1 MLIGCK
7 PNVFTSTLVPP
18 EIVVRGRLALEAYKK
33 ALAEGTTFDRRVPV
47 MLIGR
52 DRSGKTSLKKSLRG
66 ELFNPD
72 EKSTVGIDVDPSH
85 FELSTE
91 IWTMPEKDQEPNSG
105 TSISYEHHV
114 ARATVEHM
122 TQTRRNSVSDE
133 KTPEA
138 IPSLNVSAVETVSAS
153 TSISSLDPAEVG
165 PVSLSSSKTS
175 IQEIQESRSDGTSND
190 PNELQMMP
198 NESVQTSRHAE
209 NEDSKPHIPNDVQ
222 TAMIKF
228 LESDSKVEDEEVHAV
243 LWDFAGQSV
252 YYTTHPIFLT
262 PRAIYLLAY
271 DLSKN
276 PCEKAQ
282 PVPRQGL
289 FQKFADS
296 CGLEFNSDYLDFW
309 MSSVASLAI
318 QEETDQV
325 RSDYEVL
332 PDKLPAVFLV
342 CTHADKP
349 YDSLREPK
357 TLANELYG
365 SLQNK
370 PYNMHLRNLFVVDN
384 TKSGRGSECPGVKHL
399 REELRTVAKQL
410 PQMREPIPI
419 RWLNYEWKLQA
430 KKKLKEWID
439 LHEAKRIAS
448 EECNIVDGK
457 EFRTVLNFLHDK
469 RILIHFSD
477 TPELDRLVVL
487 DPRWL
492 VDVFKKVITIP
503 PYDSKEKEFKQLW
516 CKLQRKGILE
526 EKLLNH
532 VWETL
537 SFDKETT
544 ENLLEIMEKFS
555 LLCSWPPS
563 EASTGKQYLMPSM
576 LTTYPPEDIM
586 RLVEAAS
593 AQIPPL
599 FVKFESGVVPPGLFP
614 RLVLLFLQWG
624 KENRLNAAKPLLYY
638 NFARCFI
645 SEDTSQSVVLLCLS
659 SSIKVVVHRGND
671 MQESGAECLQSM
683 MSGSVDVFAGSVCR
697 QLQLI
702 LESMRKEFC
711 WLKNMRYKLSFICPV
726 CCQGGVDGYC
736 VTHWVEG
743 CKKEECLHFLLLSEL
758 CKKKAIDCNESAGAP
773 ITRVDI
779 RQFAAWLATPGY
791 QVNNR

>member
-1 MLIGCK
+1 MLVGYRLIA
-7 PNVFTSTLVPP
+7 FTSSLVPS
-18 EIVVRGRLALEAYKK
+18 EIVVRGRLTLEAYNK
-33 ALAEGTTFDRRVPV
+33 ALAEGKTFDRRVPV

-66 ELFNPD
+66 ELFNPN

-85 FELSTE
+85 FQLSTE
-91 IWTMPEKDQEPNSG
+91 IWTMPEKDQEPKSG
-105 TSISYEHHV
+105 SSISYEHHV

-122 TQTRRNSVSDE
+122 TQTRRASASEE

-138 IPSLNVSAVETVSAS
+138 TPSENVPEVETVSA
-153 TSISSLDPAEVG
+153 
-165 PVSLSSSKTS
+165 KTNM
-175 IQEIQESRSDGTSND
+175 QEIQENRSEKTSTD
-190 PNELQMMP
+190 PSGLQVMS

-209 NEDSKPHIPNDVQ
+209 NEDNKPRIPSDVQ

-228 LESDSKVEDEEVHAV
+228 LENTSKVEDEEVHAV

-262 PRAIYLLAY
+262 PRAIYLLVY

-276 PCEKAQ
+276 PREKAR

-318 QEETDQV
+318 QEESDQG
-325 RSDYEVL
+325 RCESEVL

-342 CTHADKP
+342 CTHADTP
-349 YDSLREPK
+349 YDSMRDPK

-365 SLQNK
+365 SLQNN
-370 PYNMHLRNLFVVDN
+370 PYKRHLRSLFVVDN
-384 TKSGRGSECPGVKHL
+384 TKSGRGSECPGVKRL

-410 PQMREPIPI
+410 PQMKEPIPI
-419 RWLNYEWKLQA
+419 RWLNYEKKLQA

-457 EFRTVLNFLHDK
+457 EFRTALNFLHDK

-477 TPELDRLVVL
+477 TPELDKLVVL

-503 PYDSKEKEFKQLW
+503 PYDCDDSEEKEFEELW

-526 EKLLNH
+526 EKLLHH
-532 VWETL
+532 VWEPL

-555 LLCSWPPS
+555 LLCSWYS
-563 EASTGKQYLMPSM
+563 SDASCGQQYLMPSM
-576 LTTYPPEDIM
+576 LTTYPPGDIM
-586 RLVEAAS
+586 KLVEAAS
-593 AQIPPL
+593 AQVPPL
-599 FVKFESGVVPPGLFP
+599 FVKFESGLVPPGLFP

-624 KENRLNAAKPLLYY
+624 KENRSNPVKPLLYH

-671 MQESGAECLQSM
+671 IQESGAECLQSV
-683 MSGSVDVFAGSVCR
+683 SGSVDVFAGSVCR
-697 QLQLI
+697 QMELI

-711 WLKNMRYKLSFICPV
+711 WLKNMRYKLSFVCPV

-736 VTHWVEG
+736 DTHQVEG
-743 CKKEECLHFLLLSEL
+743 CKKEECLHFLSLSEL
-758 CKKKAIDCNESAGAP
+758 CNKKAIDCNESAGAP
-773 ITRVDI
+773 ITRVDK
-779 RQFAAWLATPGY
+779 RKFAPWFAPPKY

>member
-1 MLIGCK
+1 MLVGYK

-18 EIVVRGRLALEAYKK
+18 EIFVRGRLALEAYNK
-33 ALAEGTTFDRRVPV
+33 ALAEGKTFDRRVPV

-52 DRSGKTSLKKSLRG
+52 EQSGKTSLKKSLRG
-66 ELFNPD
+66 ELFDRN
-72 EKSTVGIDVDPSH
+72 EKSTVGIDVDPSY

-91 IWTMPEKDQEPNSG
+91 IWTIPEKDQEPNSG
-105 TSISYEHHV
+105 SSISYEHHV

-122 TQTRRNSVSDE
+122 TQTRRAFA
-133 KTPEA
+133 PEA
-138 IPSLNVSAVETVSAS
+138 MPSPNVPSVETVVAS
-153 TSISSLDPAEVG
+153 TSISTYDPAEVG
-165 PVSLSSSKTS
+165 TVSFSSH
-175 IQEIQESRSDGTSND
+175 EIQANRPDGTPND
-190 PNELQMMP
+190 PKELQMMP

-209 NEDSKPHIPNDVQ
+209 SEDSKPDIPNDVQ
-222 TAMIKF
+222 TEMIKF
-228 LESDSKVEDEEVHAV
+228 LENNSKVENEEVHAV

-262 PRAIYLLAY
+262 LRAIYLLAY

-276 PCEKAQ
+276 PHDKAQ

-289 FQKFADS
+289 FQEFAES

-309 MSSVASLAI
+309 MSSVASLAS

-325 RSDYEVL
+325 SSESGVW
-332 PDKLPAVFLV
+332 PDKPPAVFLV
-342 CTHADKP
+342 CTHADTP
-349 YDSLREPK
+349 YNSLCGPK
-357 TLANELYG
+357 KLANELYG
-365 SLQNK
+365 SLRNK
-370 PYNMHLRNLFVVDN
+370 PYRRHLRNVFVVDN

-399 REELRTVAKQL
+399 REKLQTVAKQL

-419 RWLNYEWKLQA
+419 RWLNYERKLQA
-430 KKKLKEWID
+430 KRKLKERID

-448 EECNIVDGK
+448 EECNIVDDK

-477 TPELDRLVVL
+477 TPALDKLVVL
-487 DPRWL
+487 NPQWL
-492 VDVFKKVITIP
+492 VDVFKMVITIP
-503 PYDSKEKEFKQLW
+503 PYESEENEYEELW
-516 CKLQRKGILE
+516 CKLQREGILE
-526 EKLLNH
+526 EKLLHH
-532 VWETL
+532 VWEKL

-555 LLCSWPPS
+555 LLCSWPS
-563 EASTGKQYLMPSM
+563 SDASCGKQYLMPSM
-576 LTTYPPEDIM
+576 LTSYPLPYIM
-586 RLVEAAS
+586 RLLEAAS

-624 KENRLNAAKPLLYY
+624 KENRLNPVKPLLYH

-659 SSIKVVVHRGND
+659 SSIEVAVLRGND
-671 MQESGAECLQSM
+671 IQELGAECLQSM

-702 LESMRKEFC
+702 LESMRKEFY
-711 WLKNMRYKLSFICPV
+711 WLKNMRYILSFICPV
-726 CCQGGVDGYC
+726 CCQGGVNCYC
-736 VTHWVEG
+736 DAHRVEG
-743 CKKEECLHFLLLSEL
+743 CEKEECLHFLSMSEL
-758 CKKKAIDCNESAGAP
+758 CNKKAIDCNKSAGAP
-773 ITRVDI
+773 ITRVDV
-779 RQFAAWLATPGY
+779 RLFAPWFTSPGY

>member
-1 MLIGCK
+1 MLVGYRLIA
-7 PNVFTSTLVPP
+7 FTSSLVPS
-18 EIVVRGRLALEAYKK
+18 EIVVRGRLALEAYNK
-33 ALAEGTTFDRRVPV
+33 ALAEGKTFDRRVPV

-66 ELFNPD
+66 ELFNPN

-91 IWTMPEKDQEPNSG
+91 IWTMPENDQEPKSG
-105 TSISYEHHV
+105 SSISYEHHV

-122 TQTRRNSVSDE
+122 TASEE
-133 KTPEA
+133 KIPEA
-138 IPSLNVSAVETVSAS
+138 TPSEKVPAVETVSAKTNMQEIEENRS
-153 TSISSLDPAEVG
+153 E
-165 PVSLSSSKTS
+165 KTS
-175 IQEIQESRSDGTSND
+175 TD
-190 PNELQMMP
+190 PSGLQVMS

-209 NEDSKPHIPNDVQ
+209 NEDNKPRIPSDVQ

-228 LESDSKVEDEEVHAV
+228 LENTSKVEDEEVHAV

-262 PRAIYLLAY
+262 PRAIYLLVY

-276 PCEKAQ
+276 PREKAR

-318 QEETDQV
+318 QEESDQG
-325 RSDYEVL
+325 RCESEVL

-342 CTHADKP
+342 CTHADTP
-349 YDSLREPK
+349 YDSMRDPK

-365 SLQNK
+365 SLQNN
-370 PYNMHLRNLFVVDN
+370 PYKRHLRSLFVVDN
-384 TKSGRGSECPGVKHL
+384 TKSGRGSECPGVKRL

-410 PQMREPIPI
+410 PQMKEPIPI
-419 RWLNYEWKLQA
+419 RWLNYEKKLQA
-430 KKKLKEWID
+430 KKKIKEWID

-448 EECNIVDGK
+448 EECNIVDDK
-457 EFRTVLNFLHDK
+457 EFRTALNFLHDK

-477 TPELDRLVVL
+477 TPELDKLVVL
-487 DPRWL
+487 DPQWL

-526 EKLLNH
+526 KKLLHH

-537 SFDKETT
+537 SFNKETT
-544 ENLLEIMEKFS
+544 ESLLEVMEKFS
-555 LLCSWPPS
+555 LLCSWPS
-563 EASTGKQYLMPSM
+563 SDASCGKQYLMPSM
-576 LTTYPPEDIM
+576 LTTYPPKKTR

-593 AQIPPL
+593 AKIPPL
-599 FVKFESGVVPPGLFP
+599 FVKFESGIVPPGLFP

-624 KENRLNAAKPLLYY
+624 KESRLNPVKPLLYH

-671 MQESGAECLQSM
+671 IQESGAECLQS

-697 QLQLI
+697 QMELI

-711 WLKNMRYKLSFICPV
+711 WLKNMRYKLSFVCPV

-736 VTHWVEG
+736 DTHRVEG
-743 CKKEECLHFLLLSEL
+743 CKKEECLHFLSLSEL
-758 CKKKAIDCNESAGAP
+758 CNKKAIDCNESAGAP
-773 ITRVDI
+773 ITRVDK
-779 RQFAAWLATPGY
+779 RQFAPWFAPPKY

>member
-1 MLIGCK
+1 MLVGYK

-18 EIVVRGRLALEAYKK
+18 EIVVRGRLALEAYNK
-33 ALAEGTTFDRRVPV
+33 ALAEGKTFDRRVPV

-52 DRSGKTSLKKSLRG
+52 EHSGKTSLKKSLRG
-66 ELFNPD
+66 ELFD
-72 EKSTVGIDVDPSH
+72 RSEKSTVGIAVDPSY

-91 IWTMPEKDQEPNSG
+91 IWTIPEKDQEPNSG
-105 TSISYEHHV
+105 SSISYEHHV

-122 TQTRRNSVSDE
+122 TQTRRASA
-133 KTPEA
+133 PEA
-138 IPSLNVSAVETVSAS
+138 MPSPNVPTVETVVAS
-153 TSISSLDPAEVG
+153 TSISTYDPAEVG
-165 PVSLSSSKTS
+165 TVSFSS
-175 IQEIQESRSDGTSND
+175 QEIQENRSDGTPND

-209 NEDSKPHIPNDVQ
+209 SEDSKPPIPNDVQ
-222 TAMIKF
+222 TAMIKC
-228 LESDSKVEDEEVHAV
+228 LENNSKVENEEVHAV

-276 PCEKAQ
+276 PHDKAQ

-289 FQKFADS
+289 FQEFADS

-309 MSSVASLAI
+309 MSSVASLAS
-318 QEETDQV
+318 QGKTDQV
-325 RSDYEVL
+325 SSESEVL
-332 PDKLPAVFLV
+332 PDKLPAIFLV
-342 CTHADKP
+342 CTHADTP
-349 YDSLREPK
+349 YDSLRGPK

-365 SLQNK
+365 SLRNK
-370 PYNMHLRNLFVVDN
+370 PYRRHLRDVFVVDN
-384 TKSGRGSECPGVKHL
+384 TKSGHGSECPGVKHL
-399 REELRTVAKQL
+399 REKLQTVAKQL
-410 PQMREPIPI
+410 PQMKEPIPI
-419 RWLNYEWKLQA
+419 RWLNYERILQA
-430 KKKLKEWID
+430 KRKLKEWID

-448 EECNIVDGK
+448 EECNIVDDK
-457 EFRTVLNFLHDK
+457 EFRTALNFLHDK

-477 TPELDRLVVL
+477 TPALEKLVVL
-487 DPRWL
+487 NPQWL

-503 PYDSKEKEFKQLW
+503 PYESEENEFEELW
-516 CKLQRKGILE
+516 RKLQREGILE
-526 EKLLNH
+526 EKLLHH
-532 VWETL
+532 VWEKL

-555 LLCSWPPS
+555 LLCSWPS
-563 EASTGKQYLMPSM
+563 CDASCGKQYLMPSM
-576 LTTYPPEDIM
+576 LTSYPLPYIM
-586 RLVEAAS
+586 RLLEAAS

-599 FVKFESGVVPPGLFP
+599 FVKFESGLVPPGLFP

-624 KENRLNAAKPLLYY
+624 KENRLNPVKPLLYH

-659 SSIKVVVHRGND
+659 SSIEVAVVRGND
-671 MQESGAECLQSM
+671 IQELGAECLQSM

-702 LESMRKEFC
+702 LESMRKEFY
-711 WLKNMRYKLSFICPV
+711 WLKNMRYILSFICPV
-726 CCQGGVDGYC
+726 CCQGGVNCYC
-736 VTHWVEG
+736 DAHRVEG
-743 CKKEECLHFLLLSEL
+743 CEKEECLHFLSMSEL
-758 CKKKAIDCNESAGAP
+758 CNKKAIDCNKSAGVP
-773 ITRVDI
+773 ITRVDV
-779 RQFAAWLATPGY
+779 RLFAPWFTSPGY

>member
-1 MLIGCK
+1 MLVGYRLDA
-7 PNVFTSTLVPP
+7 FTSTLVPS
-18 EIVVRGRLALEAYKK
+18 EIVVRGRLALEAYNK
-33 ALAEGTTFDRRVPV
+33 ALAEGKTFDRRVPV

-66 ELFNPD
+66 ELFNPN

-91 IWTMPEKDQEPNSG
+91 IWTMPEKDQEPKSG
-105 TSISYEHHV
+105 SSISYEHHV

-122 TQTRRNSVSDE
+122 TQKRRASASEE

-138 IPSLNVSAVETVSAS
+138 TPSENVPAVETVSAKTNMQEIEENRS
-153 TSISSLDPAEVG
+153 K
-165 PVSLSSSKTS
+165 KTS
-175 IQEIQESRSDGTSND
+175 TD
-190 PNELQMMP
+190 PSGLQVMS

-209 NEDSKPHIPNDVQ
+209 NEDNKPRIPSDVQ

-228 LESDSKVEDEEVHAV
+228 LENNSKVEDEEVHAV

-276 PCEKAQ
+276 PHEKAQ
-282 PVPRQGL
+282 PVPRQGR
-289 FQKFADS
+289 FQEFADN

-309 MSSVASLAI
+309 MSSVASLAS
-318 QEETDQV
+318 QEEIDQV
-325 RSDYEVL
+325 RSESEVL
-332 PDKLPAVFLV
+332 PEKLPVVFLV

-349 YDSLREPK
+349 YDSLHSPK

-365 SLQNK
+365 SLRNK
-370 PYNMHLRNLFVVDN
+370 PFKRHLRNLFVVDN
-384 TKSGRGSECPGVKHL
+384 TKSGSGSECPGVKHL
-399 REELRTVAKQL
+399 REELLTVAKQL
-410 PQMREPIPI
+410 PQMKEPIPI
-419 RWLNYEWKLQA
+419 KWLNYERKLQA
-430 KKKLKEWID
+430 KRGLKKWID
-439 LHEAKRIAS
+439 LREAKRIAF
-448 EECNIVDGK
+448 EECNVVDD
-457 EFRTVLNFLHDK
+457 EELRTALTFLHDK

-477 TPELDRLVVL
+477 TPELDKLVIL
-487 DPRWL
+487 DPQWL

-503 PYDSKEKEFKQLW
+503 PYDSKEKGFEELW
-516 CKLQRKGILE
+516 CELQGKGILE
-526 EKLLNH
+526 EKLLHH
-532 VWETL
+532 VWEKL
-537 SFDKETT
+537 SFNKETT
-544 ENLLEIMEKFS
+544 ETLLEIMEKFS
-555 LLCSWPPS
+555 LLCSWPS
-563 EASTGKQYLMPSM
+563 SDASCGKQYLMPSM
-576 LTTYPPEDIM
+576 LTTYPPKKSR

-614 RLVLLFLQWG
+614 RLVLQFLQWG
-624 KENRLNAAKPLLYY
+624 KENRLNPVKPLLYH

-671 MQESGAECLQSM
+671 IREPGAEYLQSM
-683 MSGSVDVFAGSVCR
+683 VSGSVDVFAGSVCR
-697 QLQLI
+697 QMELI

-736 VTHWVEG
+736 DTHRVEG
-743 CKKEECLHFLLLSEL
+743 CKKEECLHFLSLSEL
-758 CKKKAIDCNESAGAP
+758 RNTKVIDCNESAGAP
-773 ITRVDI
+773 ITRVDKK
-779 RQFAAWLATPGY
+779 QFAPWFASSGY